1 MTRLLRMSRAAAHA
15 YVVARQG
22 RARDA
27 HSMALLVTRPALL
40 LELDLLQAFL
50 SGLLDCTST

>member
-1 MTRLLRMSRAAAHA
+1 
-15 YVVARQG
+15 
-22 RARDA
+22 
-27 HSMALLVTRPALL
+27 MALLVTRPALL